1 MCVIISV
8 RQILTCV
15 FFVFKFPSVPVE
27 KLKTHDNESDKKNET
42 TTPSRKKPKTKPA
55 PPQMQEYYFK
65 DFRKLCMLLSQEN
78 SYLQKT
84 AIIKD
89 FFDKILAKGTLNI
102 F

>member
-1 MCVIISV
+1 MH
-8 RQILTCV
+8 
-15 FFVFKFPSVPVE
+15 FFVFIFSLVPVE
-27 KLKTHDNESDKKNET
+27 KLKTQDNESDKKSET
-42 TTPSRKKPKTKPA
+42 MTSSKKKPKAKPA

-102 F
+102 L